1 VTEASRALRQ
11 LARLH
16 DVQTTYTDI
25 RGKVTAA
32 TPEGLCR
39 VLAHLGAPLRRP
51 DEAGAALRARRLE
64 LWRRGLPPAHVAW
77 EGRPGP
83 LRLRLRSRRAE
94 GTLRAS
100 LHLEDGERREVLWD
114 VASLRRCAGA
124 EIEGEHFLE
133 VEAPLPSPLP
143 PGVHRLEAGDR
154 ACWILS
160 APLRAW
166 SPRRAGPEWGVFTPL
181 YALHSDR
188 SWGTGDLTDYGALL
202 RWTRERGGGTVGTL
216 PLLAAFLGWPGS
228 TEQDR
233 PFEPSPYAPASRLF
247 WNELYLDPT
256 RCPEFATS
264 PEARALVESAAF
276 AAELD
281 ALRRLPLVDYRRCMA
296 VKRRVLELLA
306 GAFHA
311 RPGPGRADAL
321 ARYLAARPE
330 AEAYARF
337 RATVEHH
344 RGPWPTWPQQP
355 EADDEVLRYHLYVQW
370 AMDEQIHQ
378 VAPRTAEG
386 GGLYLDLPLGVHP
399 DGYDVWADRASFA
412 LEAAAGAPPDSFFT
426 AGQNWGFSPLHA
438 ERIRENGYA
447 YLRACLA
454 HHLQAA
460 STLRIDHVM
469 SLHRLFWIPSG
480 METKDGVYVRY
491 KFEEM
496 YAVLSLASVRNRSML
511 VGEDLGLVPPPVRPA
526 MRRHGVLGMHVVQY
540 ALQPDPAAA
549 LAPPA
554 PDSVASLNTHDMP
567 PFAAWLE
574 GLDIADRQDLGLL
587 DASQAAW
594 DRGVRDAQ
602 RRALLAFLHGEG
614 LPAQDTLDSLL
625 FYTLVHLRRQP
636 EALLLVNLED
646 LWLETSPQNV
656 PGTALE
662 RPNWRRKLRHGLEQ
676 LRTRA
681 EVLGRLRAV
690 APEISLEGTR

>member
-1 VTEASRALRQ
+1 MTEPSRALRQ

-16 DVQTTYTDI
+16 DVQTSYTDI
-25 RGKVTAA
+25 RGKVTVASA
-32 TPEGLCR
+32 EGLIR
-39 VLAHLGAPLRRP
+39 VLAHLGAPVRRP
-51 DEAGAALRARRLE
+51 EDVEAGLRARRLA
-64 LWRRGLPPAHVAW
+64 LWRRGLPPVHVAW
-77 EGRPGP
+77 DGRPAP
-83 LRLRLRSRRAE
+83 LRLRLPDREAE
-94 GTLRAS
+94 GQPQVL
-100 LHLEDGERREVLWD
+100 LHLEDGGRREMRWD
-114 VASLRRCAGA
+114 LPRLRRRGGG
-124 EIEGEHFLE
+124 EIEGERFVVL
-133 VEAPLPSPLP
+133 EAPLPSPLP
-143 PGVHRLEAGDR
+143 LGVHRLEAGAR

-160 APLRAW
+160 APERAW
-166 SPRRAGPEWGVFTPL
+166 TPERAGPAWGVFSPL
-181 YALHSDR
+181 YALHAER
-188 SWGTGDLTDYGALL
+188 SWGSGDLTDYAALL
-202 RWTRERGGGTVGTL
+202 RWTRELGGRTVGTL

-228 TEQDR
+228 TEEDR

-256 RCPEFATS
+256 RCPEFAAS
-264 PEARALVESAAF
+264 PEAQALVESAPF
-276 AAELD
+276 GAELD
-281 ALRRLPLVDYRRCMA
+281 ALRRLELVDYRRCMA
-296 VKRRVLELLA
+296 AKRRVLEILA
-306 GAFHA
+306 RAFHA
-311 RPGPGRADAL
+311 RPGPGRAEAL
-321 ARYLAARPE
+321 ARYLATHPY

-337 RATVEHH
+337 RASVEHH
-344 RGPWPTWPQQP
+344 RGPWPTWPESP
-355 EADDEVLRYHLYVQW
+355 AFSEDVRRYHLYVQW
-370 AMDEQIHQ
+370 AMDEQIQQ

-412 LEAAAGAPPDSFFT
+412 LEVAAGAPPDSFFT
-426 AGQNWGFSPLHA
+426 AGQNWGFAPLHA

-491 KFEEM
+491 KAEEM
-496 YAVLSLASVRNRSML
+496 YAVLSLASVRHRSLL

-549 LAPPA
+549 LELPA
-554 PDSVASLNTHDMP
+554 PDAVASLNTHDMP

-594 DRGVRDAQ
+594 DRGVRSAQ
-602 RRALLAFLHGEG
+602 RRALLAFLRREE
-614 LPAQDTLDSLL
+614 LPAEDQLDSLL
-625 FYTLVHLRRQP
+625 FFTLVHLRRQRQ
-636 EALLLVNLED
+636 ALLLVNLED

-662 RPNWRRKLRHGLEQ
+662 RPNWRRKLRYGLEQ
-676 LRTRA
+676 LRTRTD
-681 EVLGRLRAV
+681 VLGRLRAV
-690 APEISLEGTR
+690 APEISLEGKR